1 VFTPACAHQVEV
13 ILFLREVRCIL
24 HELSARWQRGTTC
37 VSPLKTP
44 KTKFFCCGITCD
56 APNYQIVPRARTITT
71 PRRQSNTRV
80 LKMGQNIM
88 ALFLVCPSS
97 SGYWIISSE

>member
-1 VFTPACAHQVEV
+1 
-13 ILFLREVRCIL
+13 
-24 HELSARWQRGTTC
+24 
-37 VSPLKTP
+37 
-44 KTKFFCCGITCD
+44 
-56 APNYQIVPRARTITT
+56 VPRTIIT

-88 ALFLVCPSS
+88 ALFLVCLSS